1 MLEKEFLQEIGI
13 NLSGYYDK
21 SNKYVVDLSDS
32 DEYGRI
38 FSKLNKSD
46 LVEENDSAS
55 QITVNNST
63 IVYEGE
69 EYDIILQADF
79 DNDLYKIIVT

>member
-21 SNKYVVDLSDS
+21 SHKYVVDLSDS

-63 IVYEGE
+63 VVYEGE